1 MIFYMKT
8 ILLLSALLFSQIA
21 FAEIPAWN
29 DLELNQK
36 YHISKDIKIDEA
48 LTLKAGSPLI
58 LNDVFAGQLP
68 VILFIFN
75 NPNCTDPEFESEMAL
90 YNPEPE
96 DTDHDKTIGIIFS
109 KGCTVDVYVEPQ
121 YYYNKSIFA
130 FRK

>member
-1 MIFYMKT
+1 MIFLMKT
-8 ILLLSALLFSQIA
+8 ILLLSALLFSTAA
-21 FAEIPAWN
+21 FAEAPFWN

-36 YHISKDIKIDEA
+36 YHTSKDIQIDET
-48 LTLKAGSPLI
+48 LTLKAESPLI
-58 LNDVFAGQLP
+58 LSDVIAGELP

-96 DTDHDKTIGIIFS
+96 DTDHDKTIGITFS

-130 FRK
+130 E